1 MKMAMKDGRLYIKEA
16 DNSQFMIIKSWNRMK
31 WSKKDQMLHGPATLE
46 LLDLLAG
53 IVRLPPAIEAERLR
67 RHEIAEAVDRE
78 RMNEHPVPFV
88 KYPVK
93 ANPFLH
99 QTRAANMALL
109 TFGFVTPEEAED
121 PSRIPAD

>member
-78 RMNEHPVPFV
+78 RMNEHPVAFIAP
-88 KYPVK
+88 PVK
-93 ANPFLH
+93 VTPYAH
-99 QTRAANMALL
+99 QTRAYNMALL
-109 TFGFVTPEEAED
+109 TFGFVTPEEVA
-121 PSRIPAD
+121 R